1 MPIKAAVRSVLSQF
15 IARLRDEPN
24 LPRLTKMGLVVGR
37 NLKMMSQCRID
48 FAHCWHITIGDDVTL
63 APRVHIL
70 AHDASMHTHLGYTR
84 IGNVRI
90 GNRVFIGASTTI
102 LPGADIGDD
111 CIIGAGSVVSRSI
124 PAGYVAAG
132 NPARVLMTTDAY
144 LAKQKA
150 RMTDAN
156 CFDESFTVS
165 RQVRQPQK
173 EQMIATTDERGFS
186 FVK

>member
-1 MPIKAAVRSVLSQF
+1 MKAAIRSIVSRF
-15 IARLRDEPN
+15 IDRIRDEPN
-24 LPRLTKMGLVVGR
+24 LSRLKKMGLVVGR

-48 FAHCWHITIGDDVTL
+48 FAHCWHISIGDDVTL

-90 GNRVFIGASTTI
+90 GDRVFIGASTTI
-102 LPGADIGDD
+102 LPGVDIGND

-132 NPARVLMTTDAY
+132 NPARILMTTDEY
-144 LAKQKA
+144 LAKQQA
-150 RMTDAN
+150 RMIDAN

-165 RQVRQPQK
+165 RHVQQTQK
-173 EQMIATTDERGFS
+173 EQMLATTAEQGFS